1 MREDKSNRWSDTVIY
16 VYILKRSF
24 TGIITPYSGS
34 ESWNSPE
41 NFYHSVREDWRAEV

>member
-1 MREDKSNRWSDTVIY
+1 MKEGKNNRWSDTVIY

-34 ESWNSPE
+34 ESWPVPKISIT
-41 NFYHSVREDWRAEV
+41 A